1 MLTKVIEKKKRTIG
15 IHIKITLKIEINL
28 VDSLSIV
35 RGIIQEMKQVNSAT
49 VMYKTSIGDYKLAIN
64 SMTVVLP
71 ATSTAMASRNLADL
85 DFQNSPMKPCWS
97 HVYVRN
103 VTRRAELK

>member
-1 MLTKVIEKKKRTIG
+1 MLTKVIVKKKRTIG

-71 ATSTAMASRNLADL
+71 ATSTAMASRNLAD
-85 DFQNSPMKPCWS
+85 FQNSPMKPCWS